1 MVISGMEIAQIS
13 LDSYTRKMLVS
24 AADAAQK
31 WHLEA
36 ISHAIA
42 LLIYTTSGSPDRE
55 V

>member
-24 AADAAQK
+24 AEDAAQK
-31 WHLEA
+31 WHLEE
-36 ISHAIA
+36 ISLVIA
-42 LLIYTTSGSPDRE
+42 LLIYITSGSLDRE

>member
-13 LDSYTRKMLVS
+13 LGFYTRKMLVS
-24 AADAAQK
+24 AVDAAPK
-31 WHLEA
+31 WDLVV

-42 LLIYTTSGSPDRE
+42 LLIYITSGSLDRE

>member
-24 AADAAQK
+24 AVDAAQK
-31 WHLEA
+31 WGPGA
-36 ISHAIA
+36 ILLVIA
-42 LLIYTTSGSPDRE
+42 LLIYITSISLDRE

>member
-31 WHLEA
+31 WHPA
-36 ISHAIA
+36 VMSHVIA
-42 LLIYTTSGSPDRE
+42 LLIYIISGSLDRE

>member
-24 AADAAQK
+24 AVDAAQK
-31 WHLEA
+31 WRPEA
-36 ISHAIA
+36 MSRAIA
-42 LLIYTTSGSPDRE
+42 LLIYIISISPVRE